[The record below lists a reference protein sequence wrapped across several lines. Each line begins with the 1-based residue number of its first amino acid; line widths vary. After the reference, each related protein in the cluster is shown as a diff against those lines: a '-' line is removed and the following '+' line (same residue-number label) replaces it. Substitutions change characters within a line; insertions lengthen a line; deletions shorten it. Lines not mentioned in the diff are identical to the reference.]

1 MNEIGIYLLI
11 VNALGFYMMWS
22 DKRKAIKDA
31 WRTPERNFFIV
42 ALIGG
47 SVGCWAGMQTFR
59 HKTKHIKFTV
69 GIPMILLLQI
79 MAVLWITGQG
89 DRKSVV

>member
-69 GIPMILLLQI
+69 GIPMILLLKI

-89 DRKSVV
+89 VGLV

>member
-89 DRKSVV
+89 VVLV

>member
-1 MNEIGIYLLI
+1 MNEIAIYLLI

-47 SVGCWAGMQTFR
+47 SIGCWAGMQTFR

-89 DRKSVV
+89 VGLV

>member
-47 SVGCWAGMQTFR
+47 SIGCWAGMQTFR

-69 GIPMILLLQI
+69 GIPLILLLQI
-79 MAVLWITGQG
+79 MVVLWITGQG
-89 DRKSVV
+89 VGLV

>member
-69 GIPMILLLQI
+69 GIPLILLLQI
-79 MAVLWITGQG
+79 MVVLWITGQG
-89 DRKSVV
+89 VGLV

>member
-79 MAVLWITGQG
+79 MAVLWITGKG
-89 DRKSVV
+89 YGLV

>member
-1 MNEIGIYLLI
+1 MNNIVIYLLI
-11 VNALGFYMMWS
+11 VNAVGFYMMWS

-69 GIPMILLLQI
+69 GIPMIMLLQI

-89 DRKSVV
+89 YSLV

>member
-1 MNEIGIYLLI
+1 MNEIAIYLLI

-79 MAVLWITGQG
+79 MAVLWITGKG
-89 DRKSVV
+89 YGLV

>member
-47 SVGCWAGMQTFR
+47 SIGCWAGMQTFR
-59 HKTKHIKFTV
+59 YKTKHIKFTV

-89 DRKSVV
+89 VGLV

>member
-31 WRTPERNFFIV
+31 WRTSERNFFIV

-79 MAVLWITGQG
+79 MAVLWITGKG
-89 DRKSVV
+89 YGLV

>member
-1 MNEIGIYLLI
+1 MTNIVIYLLL
-11 VNALGFYMMWS
+11 VNAVGFYMMWS

-47 SVGCWAGMQTFR
+47 SIGCWAGMQTFR

-89 DRKSVV
+89 VGLV

>member
-31 WRTPERNFFIV
+31 WKTNKKAFIIRAYFPSFV
-42 ALIGG
+42 SALN
-47 SVGCWAGMQTFR
+47 SSTKAYNKNPPTN
-59 HKTKHIKFTV
+59 KTINIAKN
-69 GIPMILLLQI
+69 G
-79 MAVLWITGQG
+79 
-89 DRKSVV
+89 RK

>member
-1 MNEIGIYLLI
+1 MNEIGIYVLI
-11 VNALGFYMMWS
+11 VNALGFYLMWS

-79 MAVLWITGQG
+79 MAVLWITGKG
-89 DRKSVV
+89 YGLV

>member
-11 VNALGFYMMWS
+11 VNALGFYMIWS

-31 WRTPERNFFIV
+31 WRTPERNFFNV

-89 DRKSVV
+89 VGLV

>member
-59 HKTKHIKFTV
+59 HKTKHIKFMV

-89 DRKSVV
+89 YSLV

>member
-47 SVGCWAGMQTFR
+47 SIGCWAGMQTFR

-89 DRKSVV
+89 YSLV

>member
-1 MNEIGIYLLI
+1 MNNIVIYLLI
-11 VNALGFYMMWS
+11 VNAVGFYMMWS

-59 HKTKHIKFTV
+59 HKTKHIKFNV
-69 GIPMILLLQI
+69 GIPMIMLLQI

-89 DRKSVV
+89 YSLV

>member
-47 SVGCWAGMQTFR
+47 SVGCWVGMQTFR

-89 DRKSVV
+89 VGLV

>member
-89 DRKSVV
+89 YSLV

>member
-47 SVGCWAGMQTFR
+47 SVGCWAGMQIFR

-89 DRKSVV
+89 VGLV

>member
-42 ALIGG
+42 ALIGC
-47 SVGCWAGMQTFR
+47 SIGCWAGMQTFR

-89 DRKSVV
+89 VGLV

>member
-69 GIPMILLLQI
+69 GIPMILILQI
-79 MAVLWITGQG
+79 MAALWITGQG
-89 DRKSVV
+89 YVIV

>member
-59 HKTKHIKFTV
+59 HKTKHFLFWLV
-69 GIPMILLLQI
+69 NLLGL
-79 MAVLWITGQG
+79 AGQ
-89 DRKSVV
+89 VALAYFVYTL

>member
-47 SVGCWAGMQTFR
+47 RVGCWAGMQTFR

-69 GIPMILLLQI
+69 GIPIILLLQI

-89 DRKSVV
+89 VGLV

>member
-31 WRTPERNFFIV
+31 WRTPERNFFII

-89 DRKSVV
+89 DGLV

>member
-1 MNEIGIYLLI
+1 MNDIALYLLI

-47 SVGCWAGMQTFR
+47 SVGCWMGMQTFR

-69 GIPMILLLQI
+69 GIPAILLGQI
-79 MAVLWITGQG
+79 AL
-89 DRKSVV
+89 VVWLLGA

>member
-47 SVGCWAGMQTFR
+47 SVGCCAGMQSFR

-69 GIPMILLLQI
+69 GIPIILLLQI

-89 DRKSVV
+89 VGLV

>member
-79 MAVLWITGQG
+79 MVVLWITGQG
-89 DRKSVV
+89 VGLV